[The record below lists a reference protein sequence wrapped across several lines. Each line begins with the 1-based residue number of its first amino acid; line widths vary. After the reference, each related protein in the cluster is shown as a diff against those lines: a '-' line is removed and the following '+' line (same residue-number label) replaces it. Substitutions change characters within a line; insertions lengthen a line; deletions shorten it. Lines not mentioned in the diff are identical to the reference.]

1 MDYINKA
8 SLVLKEL
15 KESRVNLKKLRKA
28 DYGGIQIINK
38 LLNKGEQ
45 LIRIIATII
54 KNKQR
59 EK

>member
-1 MDYINKA
+1 M
-8 SLVLKEL
+8 VLKEL
-15 KESRVNLKKLRKA
+15 KESRVNLKILRKA